1 MARKI
6 ITGNRWLEAVAAD
19 SYARMI
25 AAGCPGGVTDAGRDP
40 QAQINLFLARYKPQA
55 TGSGPYGDVRHW
67 RGTRYV
73 RVSAAGPVGVPG
85 TSRHESGLALD
96 LPEPARTWVRNHGAA
111 YGWIGGIVKGEPWH
125 FEYQAARDTKKPK
138 PARTGNDDLPLRKG
152 SAGPRVGRL
161 QAGLRKTF
169 PAYAKSVSVK
179 RGVLIEVDDIYGD
192 QTDAW
197 VKEFQRRV
205 GIEDDGIVGPVT
217 IGKLAAYGIKV

>member
-6 ITGNRWLEAVAAD
+6 ITGTRWLEAVAAD

-73 RVSAAGPVGVPG
+73 RVSSAGPVGVPG

-96 LPEPARTWVRNHGAA
+96 LPEPARAWVRNHGAA

-125 FEYQAARDTKKPK
+125 FEYQAARDTKAPR
-138 PARTGNDDLPLRKG
+138 PASNGRLAKG
-152 SAGPRVGRL
+152 STGPAVGAW
-161 QAGLRKTF
+161 QQFLRDMF
-169 PAYAKSVSVK
+169 PAYRNSVTVK
-179 RGVLIEVDDIYGD
+179 RGHLISVDDHFGD

-197 VKEFQRRV
+197 TKEFQRRT
-205 GIEDDGIVGPVT
+205 GLEADGIAGPLT
-217 IGKLAAYGIKV
+217 LAKARKYGFKG